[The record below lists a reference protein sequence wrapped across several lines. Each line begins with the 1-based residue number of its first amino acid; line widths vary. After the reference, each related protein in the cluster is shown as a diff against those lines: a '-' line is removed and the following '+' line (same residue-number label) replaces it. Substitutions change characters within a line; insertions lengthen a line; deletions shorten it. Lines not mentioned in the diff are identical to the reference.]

1 MRRPPFTLPVADLF
15 SSCSQWLAP
24 AVIGLATLRNLAI
37 NTLRDAGH
45 SNNAAGLRH
54 TSYEPFTGPLALLG
68 IA

>member
-1 MRRPPFTLPVADLF
+1 M
-15 SSCSQWLAP
+15 
-24 AVIGLATLRNLAI
+24 ATLRNLAI